1 MAAVARCV
9 AARSGYVL
17 PWTIVPTI
25 VDHCTHHRGP
35 LYPPSWTIVPTIVWL
50 DPGLSRPRRPAWRT
64 QRRSCRRGRSKRC
77 YASS

>member
-25 VDHCTHHRGP
+25 VDHCTHHR
-35 LYPPSWTIVPTIVWL
+35 V
-50 DPGLSRPRRPAWRT
+50 A
-64 QRRSCRRGRSKRC
+64 
-77 YASS
+77 